1 MARKIFEQAMM
12 SSPKKSAF
20 DLSHEHKTT
29 TEFSKL
35 TPIMNMEVVPGDQ
48 IAVNS
53 EILVR
58 MAPTIAPIMHRV
70 DVFVHHFFVPNR
82 IVWDKWEDFIFPKD
96 DYKTPPTMPT
106 VEISEQYSLPELW
119 GTRSL
124 ANHLGFPV
132 IDPKQLIDNIK
143 VSSLPFRAYTAI
155 YNDYYR
161 DQNLEDELDLDSDE
175 IFKIR
180 YRAWE
185 KDYFTS
191 ALPFAQ
197 KGPAVKIPGG
207 SGSLKDVQLADQV
220 TGLGLP
226 NANLSTDVNSVVRST
241 TDPTKGGQLNFG
253 ESNMGTTIEDLRR
266 SARLQEWLEKA
277 ARAGTRYKEGI
288 KSFFGTNIGDA
299 RLDRPEYLGGGKQPI
314 TISEVL
320 NTTGNISGDTTDQQ
334 PNVQGDMAGH
344 GIAVGGK
351 NNFKYS
357 VKEHGH
363 IISIMSIMPKP
374 AYQQGIDKLWT
385 RNDRFDYYWPEFA
398 NLGEQEIKNQELYVT
413 ADSATRDQTFGYQQK
428 YAEYKYACDKVTGDF
443 AGNLDFWHLGRKFV
457 DQPYLNNA
465 FIKPDVEEFER
476 IFAVDSKT
484 TGTDQFWCQIYHDVK
499 ARRPMP
505 YFGTP
510 RL

>member
-29 TEFSKL
+29 TQFSKL
-35 TPIMNMEVVPGDQ
+35 TPILNMEVVPGDQ

-70 DVFVHHFFVPNR
+70 DVYVHHFFVPNR
-82 IVWDKWEDFIFPKD
+82 IVWDKWEDFIFPKND
-96 DYKTPPTMPT
+96 SSTPPLMPT
-106 VEISEQYSLPELW
+106 VTINAISNQKRFET
-119 GTRSL
+119 GSL
-124 ANHLGFPV
+124 ANHLGIPAIDV
-132 IDPKQLIDNIK
+132 ANLIDPIE
-143 VSSLPFRAYTAI
+143 VSQLPFRAYLGI
-155 YNDYYR
+155 YNDFYR
-161 DQNLEDELDLDSDE
+161 DQNLEDEIAIDNTTEMLKLR
-175 IFKIR
+175 F
-180 YRAWE
+180 RAWE

-191 ALPFAQ
+191 ALPYAQ
-197 KGPAVKIPGG
+197 KGPAVKIPTGA
-207 SGSLKDVQLADQV
+207 GSLLDTKLADLN
-220 TGLGLP
+220 TGLNVTQGNITADLDGTII
-226 NANLSTDVNSVVRST
+226 NDSAD
-241 TDPTKGGQLNFG
+241 GGQINFEG
-253 ESNMGTTIEDLRR
+253 SEMGTTIEDLRR

-320 NTTGNISGDTTDQQ
+320 NTTGNISNTNYSDTQ

-398 NLGEQEIKNQELYVT
+398 NLGEQEVKNQELYVT
-413 ADSATRDQTFGYQQK
+413 TDAATREQTFGYQQK
-428 YAEYKYACDKVTGDF
+428 YAEYKYSSDKVTGDF
-443 AGNLDFWHLGRKFV
+443 AGNLDFWHLGRKFAN
-457 DQPYLNNA
+457 QPYLNNI
-465 FIKPDVEEFER
+465 FIKPNVSEFER

-484 TGTDQFWCQIYHDVK
+484 TGSDQFWCQIYHDVK

-510 RL
+510 KL